1 MLTSCLEENTN
12 HLYPVEG
19 DIKFY
24 ASVKNTRTK
33 TAYGDIA
40 EDGKSQAVNWVHNDQ
55 ITVYG
60 ACCGIDQA
68 DYAVSVN
75 TVDGD
80 GNTIVNSQNYANSLD
95 KVGSAGVQWGNVLTT
110 DFYAVYPSTSGQFEA
125 EYELSADGTIV
136 RTKSASVTAHVS
148 AEQKVYFTMSK
159 DGDKTIWKGR
169 HYANDIHNP
178 SSPSALMY
186 ACTSGAESTDENGN
200 PKAVDLQFKPF
211 TTVLRFNFAGY
222 VVGDA
227 GDVNVNYTSSV
238 YVNEI
243 VLTAPSESG
252 VAGDF
257 TLTINNDSNKTAFAS
272 QGNIDIIRI
281 IPSSPIPLENSQR
294 MEFDV
299 FTIPQSYDMN
309 GEDKVWKVTLKTSGG
324 DHTFT
329 MIPKDATGEQTSARL
344 LAGKIHNI
352 GIPTLS
358 VNRPA
363 IQVPND
369 SWLQYVP
376 RNVYLSEI
384 SLPGAWY
391 STNPDYQGNVSLEQ
405 LYNSGVRAFNID
417 CRMTSTA
424 DSWERKWLIITYYE
438 QKSNPTYVL
447 QCAGSETFEGQK
459 VGSVE
464 RVSNVADGKYVESQ
478 LEALAECVKEQEFI
492 VVVLTIAEQPKGLT
506 GAISNE
512 TETFGN
518 NVNPDNVL
526 AAIKDILDRRGKDLK
541 VFGYRDQD
549 VVRDDDG
556 NIVYDSKGNPVRK
569 TISANTTVDDL
580 LGSMLIKVNVN
591 VDQDVIDLSSYGL
604 SNVLLTEGSMASE
617 DKYTANAE
625 QNANLYPNVVL
636 GSFNKMN
643 EAPMY
648 WGTSL
653 IEDPTMMYYYHHAQK
668 TVDDQSNTSGGATP
682 SFYDRIDAIDDILDK
697 SYSIYKKESHN
708 GIFQLGIGGRLESDD
723 RTKVAQVLNKHV
735 LDKVNEKLVTE
746 PSPVGIVLM
755 NYCINPSNGSYY
767 GPELVKAILE
777 MNKKFYL
784 NRNPEEPEW
793 PDGNNPFDSA
803 SAAQSS
809 EAAYVTV
816 SGNAF
821 N

>member
-55 ITVYG
+55 ITVFG
-60 ACCGIDQA
+60 VGCGIDQA

-75 TVDGD
+75 TVDDG
-80 GNTIVNSQNYANSLD
+80 GNTVVNKQNYANSLD
-95 KVGSAGVQWGNVLTT
+95 KVGNAGVQWGNLLKT
-110 DFYAVYPSTSGQFEA
+110 DFYAVYPSASGQFEA
-125 EYELSADGTIV
+125 EYELNSDGTIA
-136 RTKSASVTAHVS
+136 TTTSASVTATVS
-148 AEQKVYFTMSK
+148 QEQKVYFTMSK
-159 DGDKTIWKGR
+159 VDGKTIWKGR
-169 HYANDIHNP
+169 HYGNDIHNP

-186 ACTSGAESTDENGN
+186 ACTSGAESTDESGN

-243 VLTAPSESG
+243 VLTAPDKSG

-257 TLTINNDSNKTAFAS
+257 TLTINNDQGKTAVAGS
-272 QGNIDIIRI
+272 GDKDVIKI
-281 IPSSPIPLENSQR
+281 IPSSPIPLETSQR

-363 IQVPND
+363 IQVPTN
-369 SWLQYVP
+369 SWLEYIP

-391 STNPDYQGNVSLEQ
+391 STNPDYQGTVSLEQ
-405 LYNSGVRAFNID
+405 LYNVGVRAFNID
-417 CRMTSTA
+417 CRMTTTSS
-424 DSWERKWLIITYYE
+424 SWEQKSVLGIRYYE
-438 QKSNPTYVL
+438 LKSNPTYTL
-447 QCAGSETFEGQK
+447 QCAGSETLEGGLIDLGWL
-459 VGSVE
+459 GSLEAVF
-464 RVSNVADGKYVESQ
+464 SVAEGYSVESQ
-478 LEALAECVKEQEFI
+478 LEKLSSLIDDKEFI
-492 VVVLTIAEQPKGLT
+492 FVTLTVAEKPKDLT
-506 GAISNE
+506 AITNE
-512 TETFGN
+512 GKHETYGN
-518 NVNPDNVL
+518 NVDPANVMN
-526 AAIKDILDRRGKDLK
+526 AIKDIIARRGKDFR
-541 VFGYRDQD
+541 VFGCRDQD
-549 VVRDDDG
+549 VVTDANG
-556 NIVYDSKGNPVRK
+556 NQTRK
-569 TISANTTVDDL
+569 TINVNTTLNDL
-580 LGSMLIKVNVN
+580 LGSMVIKVNVN
-591 VDQDVIDLSSYGL
+591 VNQTDANLSQTKTDLASFGM
-604 SNVLLTEGSMASE
+604 SNVLLSEGSMVSEAS
-617 DKYTANAE
+617 YTD
-625 QNANLYPNVVL
+625 NVIPL
-636 GSFNKMN
+636 GKFTEMN
-643 EAPMY
+643 QAPLY
-648 WGTSL
+648 WGSAL
-653 IEDPTMMYYYHHAQK
+653 INDPGMTYYYHHAQL
-668 TVDDQSNTSGGATP
+668 TVDNNSSSSGNSTP
-682 SFYDRIDAIDDILDK
+682 SLYDRRAAVDAIIDK
-697 SYSIYKKESHN
+697 SYTIYKNDQHN
-708 GIFQLGIGGRLESDD
+708 ALFQLGIGGRLESDD

-735 LDKVNEKLVTE
+735 WDKVNEKLVTE

-755 NYCINPSNGSYY
+755 NYCINPSNESYY